1 VFTGN
6 GVTATNVANVVTV
19 NVPGTT
25 DTFLALGF
33 ISGNLAPNR
42 ANSSVQAGI
51 LDGNLTLNPPVN
63 MSTAQ
68 SFTLILTQD
77 GAGNRLL
84 TPNASLKF
92 AGNYKTLSTAGF
104 SVDMINMFY
113 DGTTYYCTLTTGY
126 A

>member
-19 NVPGTT
+19 TVPGTT
-25 DTFLALGF
+25 DTFLSLGF
-33 ISGNLAPNR
+33 VSGNLTPNR
-42 ANSSVQAGI
+42 ANASVQSAI
-51 LDGNLTLNPPVN
+51 LNGNVTLYPPAN
-63 MSTAQ
+63 MAVAQ
-68 SFTLILTQD
+68 SYTLILTQD
-77 GAGNRLL
+77 GSGNRLL
-84 TPNASLKF
+84 TPNSSLKF